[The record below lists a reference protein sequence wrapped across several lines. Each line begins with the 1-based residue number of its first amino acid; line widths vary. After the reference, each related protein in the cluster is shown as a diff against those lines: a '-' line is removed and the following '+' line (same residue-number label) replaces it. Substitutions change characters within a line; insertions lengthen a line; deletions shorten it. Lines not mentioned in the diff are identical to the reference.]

1 MRIRNLSLV
10 ALLSACAVP
19 SVDPTPRV
27 DDFAFVQI
35 QLRG

>member
-1 MRIRNLSLV
+1 MRIPSLTLV

-19 SVDPTPRV
+19 SVDPVPRV